1 MRNLAYIILTGVL
14 FVGCTGDSPQ
24 VSTLS
29 QEQVDTY
36 KPEEREKTTE
46 ELRREEMEENE
57 LRVKEL
63 SIDENDLNRSTPTEE
78 QLPDE
83 VTKSV
88 DNQNIDVDFL
98 NTQLESLYF
107 DFDKFTIR
115 ENMLP
120 ALNSN
125 VKILNSKEAIAN
137 EIVVEGNCDEWGT
150 DEYNYALGLKRAQ
163 VIKEALIAE
172 GVSENRLRIVTYGEA
187 NPICLERK
195 DECWA
200 KNRRAD
206 FHIVK

>member
-1 MRNLAYIILTGVL
+1 MRNLAYIILAGSL

-29 QEQVDTY
+29 QEQTETY
-36 KPEEREKTTE
+36 KPVEEEKTTE
-46 ELRREEMEENE
+46 ELRREEMEQNE

-63 SIDENDLNRSTPTEE
+63 SVDENDLNGTAPVEE

-83 VTKSV
+83 VSQNIE
-88 DNQNIDVDFL
+88 NQNIDVDFL

-120 ALNSN
+120 TLNSN

-137 EIVVEGNCDEWGT
+137 EVVVEGNCDEWGT

-172 GVSENRLRIVTYGEA
+172 GVSENRLRIISYGEA
-187 NPICLERK
+187 NPICLEQK

-206 FHIVK
+206 FNIVK